1 MSPEF
6 VISFATDSLLVA
18 VKMSAPILV
27 TALVLGLIVSIF
39 QAVTQIQ
46 EMTLAIIPKIGGV
59 IAVIIILMPWLLS
72 TAVEY
77 MEKVFSN
84 IPFYIGMGG

>member
-6 VISFATDSLLVA
+6 VISFATDSLMVA
-18 VKMSAPILV
+18 VKLSAPILV
-27 TALVLGLIVSIF
+27 TALILGLVVSIF

-77 MEKVFSN
+77 MEQVFSN
-84 IPFYIGMGG
+84 IPMYIGMGG

>member
-18 VKMSAPILV
+18 VKLSAPILA
-27 TALVLGLIVSIF
+27 TALILGLIVSIF

-59 IAVIIILMPWLLS
+59 IAVIIFLLPWLLS

-84 IPFYIGMGG
+84 IPLYIGMGG